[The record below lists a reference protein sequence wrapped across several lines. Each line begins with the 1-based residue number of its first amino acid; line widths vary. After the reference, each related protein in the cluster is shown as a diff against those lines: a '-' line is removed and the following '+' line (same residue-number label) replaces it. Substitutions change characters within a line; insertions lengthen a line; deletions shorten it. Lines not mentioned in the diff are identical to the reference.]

1 MNKIKLEAAIFDFD
15 GTLVD
20 SETLYTKSL
29 IVTANKMQ
37 VLQDVDFD
45 SMAGYQTQDMY
56 NILIKTHYVPD
67 NFFEETANYFR
78 KIIETDLET
87 FEGVM
92 ETLERLK
99 NIDIAIASN
108 SGIDYVKNISNKK
121 GISKY
126 VKGYSCHNE
135 RLKAK
140 PEPDLFLNAFEI
152 LKNSSQNVNK
162 NLNKENV
169 LIFED
174 SLAGVEGAKKTGIKI
189 AAITNSYGKEELY
202 KKGADIVLNKMNE
215 IFDYIIV
222 D

>member
-29 IVTANKMQ
+29 IATANKMN
-37 VLQDVDFD
+37 VLQDVDFE

-56 NILIKTHYVPD
+56 NILIKNHYIPD
-67 NFFEETANYFR
+67 NFFDETADYFH

-87 FEGVM
+87 FDGVM

-99 NIDIAIASN
+99 NINIVIASN
-108 SGIDYVKNISNKK
+108 SDISYVKNISDKK

-126 VKGYSCHNE
+126 IKGYSCHNE
-135 RLKAK
+135 KLKAK
-140 PEPDLFLNAFEI
+140 PEPDLFINAFEI
-152 LKNSSQNVNK
+152 LKNLNP

-189 AAITNSYGKEELY
+189 AAITNSYNKEELLE
-202 KKGADIVLNKMNE
+202 KGADIILNKINQ
-215 IFDYIIV
+215 IFDYITI

>member
-1 MNKIKLEAAIFDFD
+1 MDKIKLEAAIFDFD

-29 IVTANKMQ
+29 IKTANKMN

-45 SMAGYQTQDMY
+45 SMAGYQTKDMY
-56 NILIKTHYVPD
+56 NILIKNHYVPD
-67 NFFEETANYFR
+67 DFFPETSDYFR

-87 FEGVM
+87 FDGVM

-99 NIDIAIASN
+99 NIDIVIASN
-108 SGIDYVKNISNKK
+108 SDIDYVKNISDKK

-126 VKGYSCHNE
+126 IKDYSCHNE
-135 RLKAK
+135 KLKAK

-152 LKNSSQNVNK
+152 LKNLNK

-174 SLAGVEGAKKTGIKI
+174 SLAGVKAAKKTGIKI
-189 AAITNSYGKEELY
+189 VAITNSYSKEELL
-202 KKGADIVLNKMNE
+202 KNGADIILDKINE
-215 IFDYIIV
+215 IFDYL

>member
-1 MNKIKLEAAIFDFD
+1 MDKIKLEAAIFDFD

-29 IVTANKMQ
+29 IKTANKMN

-45 SMAGYQTQDMY
+45 SMAGYQTKDMY
-56 NILIKTHYVPD
+56 NILIKNHYVPD
-67 NFFEETANYFR
+67 DFFPETSDYFR

-87 FEGVM
+87 FDGVM
-92 ETLERLK
+92 ETFERLK
-99 NIDIAIASN
+99 NIDIVIASN
-108 SGIDYVKNISNKK
+108 SDIDYVKNISDKK

-126 VKGYSCHNE
+126 IKDYSCHNE
-135 RLKAK
+135 KLKAK

-152 LKNSSQNVNK
+152 LKNLNK

-174 SLAGVEGAKKTGIKI
+174 SLAGVKAAKKTGIKI
-189 AAITNSYGKEELY
+189 VAITNSYSKEELL
-202 KKGADIVLNKMNE
+202 KNGADIILNKINE
-215 IFDYIIV
+215 IFDYI

>member
-29 IVTANKMQ
+29 IATASKMN
-37 VLQDVDFD
+37 VLQDIDFE

-67 NFFEETANYFR
+67 NFFDETADYFH

-87 FEGVM
+87 FDGVM

-99 NIDIAIASN
+99 NINVVIASN
-108 SGIDYVKNISNKK
+108 SDIDYVRNISNKK
-121 GISKY
+121 DFSKY
-126 VKGYSCHNE
+126 IKDYSCHNE
-135 RLKAK
+135 KLKAK

-152 LKNSSQNVNK
+152 LKKLNK
-162 NLNKENV
+162 NLKKENV

-189 AAITNSYGKEELY
+189 AAITNSYSKEELL
-202 KKGADIVLNKMNE
+202 KKGADIILNKINQ
-215 IFDYIIV
+215 IFDYIEINN
-222 D
+222 

>member
-1 MNKIKLEAAIFDFD
+1 MNKIKLDSAIFDFD

-29 IVTANKMQ
+29 IFTANKMN
-37 VLQDVDFD
+37 VLQNVDFE

-56 NILIKTHYVPD
+56 NILIKNHYIPD
-67 NFFEETANYFR
+67 NFFEETAKYFH

-87 FEGVM
+87 
-92 ETLERLK
+92 LERLK
-99 NIDIAIASN
+99 SKNINMVIASN
-108 SGIDYVKNISNKK
+108 SDFDYVKNISDKK

-126 VKGYSCHNE
+126 IKGYSCHNE
-135 RLKAK
+135 KLKAK
-140 PEPDLFLNAFEI
+140 PEPDLFINAFEI
-152 LKNSSQNVNK
+152 LKNLNP

-189 AAITNSYGKEELY
+189 AAITNSYNKEELLE
-202 KKGADIVLNKMNE
+202 KGADIILNKINQ
-215 IFDYIIV
+215 IFDYITI

>member
-1 MNKIKLEAAIFDFD
+1 MNKIKLDSAIFDFD

-29 IVTANKMQ
+29 IFTANKMN
-37 VLQDVDFD
+37 VLQNVDFE

-56 NILIKTHYVPD
+56 NILIKNHYIPG
-67 NFFEETANYFR
+67 NFFDKTAKYFH

-87 FEGVM
+87 FDGVM
-92 ETLERLK
+92 ETFERLK
-99 NIDIAIASN
+99 SKNINMVIASN
-108 SGIDYVKNISNKK
+108 SDFDYVKNISDKK

-126 VKGYSCHNE
+126 IKGYSCHNE
-135 RLKAK
+135 KLKAK
-140 PEPDLFLNAFEI
+140 PEPDLFINAFEI
-152 LKNSSQNVNK
+152 LKNLNP

-189 AAITNSYGKEELY
+189 AAITNSYNKEELLE
-202 KKGADIVLNKMNE
+202 KGADIILNKINQ
-215 IFDYIIV
+215 IFDYITI

>member
-29 IVTANKMQ
+29 IATASKMN
-37 VLQDVDFD
+37 VLQDIDFE

-67 NFFEETANYFR
+67 NFFDETADYFH

-87 FEGVM
+87 FDGVM

-99 NIDIAIASN
+99 NINIVIASN
-108 SGIDYVKNISNKK
+108 SDIDYVRNISNKK
-121 GISKY
+121 GFSKY
-126 VKGYSCHNE
+126 IKDYSCHNE
-135 RLKAK
+135 KLKAK

-152 LKNSSQNVNK
+152 LKKLNK
-162 NLNKENV
+162 NLKKENV

-189 AAITNSYGKEELY
+189 AAITNSYSKEELL
-202 KKGADIVLNKMNE
+202 KKGADIILNKINQ
-215 IFDYIIV
+215 IFDYIEINN
-222 D
+222 

>member
-29 IVTANKMQ
+29 IETANKMN
-37 VLQDVDFD
+37 VLQDVDFE

-56 NILIKTHYVPD
+56 NILIKSHYVPD
-67 NFFEETANYFR
+67 NFFDETADYFH

-87 FEGVM
+87 FDGVM

-99 NIDIAIASN
+99 NINIVIASN
-108 SGIDYVKNISNKK
+108 SDISYVKNISNKK
-121 GISKY
+121 GFSKY
-126 VKGYSCHNE
+126 IKDYSCHNE
-135 RLKAK
+135 KLKAK

-152 LKNSSQNVNK
+152 LKKLND
-162 NLNKENV
+162 NLKKENV

-189 AAITNSYGKEELY
+189 AAITNSYSKKELLE
-202 KKGADIVLNKMNE
+202 KGADIILDKINQ
-215 IFDYIIV
+215 IFDYIEI
-222 D
+222 

>member
-29 IVTANKMQ
+29 IVTANKMN
-37 VLQDVDFD
+37 VLQDVDFE

-56 NILIKTHYVPD
+56 NILIKSHYVPD
-67 NFFEETANYFR
+67 NFFDETANYFH

-87 FEGVM
+87 FDGVM

-99 NIDIAIASN
+99 NINIVIASN
-108 SGIDYVKNISNKK
+108 SGIDYVKNISGKK

-126 VKGYSCHNE
+126 IKDYSCHNE
-135 RLKAK
+135 KLKAK
-140 PEPDLFLNAFEI
+140 PEPDLFLNAFEN
-152 LKNSSQNVNK
+152 LKKLNN
-162 NLNKENV
+162 NLKKENV

-189 AAITNSYGKEELY
+189 AAITNSYVREELLE
-202 KKGADIVLNKMNE
+202 KGADIVLNKINE
-215 IFDYIIV
+215 IFDYIEIN
-222 D
+222 

>member
-1 MNKIKLEAAIFDFD
+1 MDKIKLEAAIFDFD

-29 IVTANKMQ
+29 IKTANKMN

-45 SMAGYQTQDMY
+45 SMAGYQTKDMY
-56 NILIKTHYVPD
+56 NILIKNHYVPD
-67 NFFEETANYFR
+67 NFFPETSDYFR

-87 FEGVM
+87 FDGVM

-99 NIDIAIASN
+99 NIDIVIASN
-108 SGIDYVKNISNKK
+108 SDIDYVKNISDKK

-126 VKGYSCHNE
+126 IKDYSCHNE
-135 RLKAK
+135 KLKAK

-152 LKNSSQNVNK
+152 LKNLNK

-174 SLAGVEGAKKTGIKI
+174 SLAGVKAAKKTGIKI
-189 AAITNSYGKEELY
+189 VAITNSYSKEELL
-202 KKGADIVLNKMNE
+202 KDGADIILNKINE
-215 IFDYIIV
+215 IFDYI

>member
-29 IVTANKMQ
+29 IATASKMN
-37 VLQDVDFD
+37 VLQDVDFE
-45 SMAGYQTQDMY
+45 SMAGYQTKDMY

-67 NFFEETANYFR
+67 NFFDETANYFH

-87 FEGVM
+87 FDGVM

-99 NIDIAIASN
+99 NINVVIASN
-108 SGIDYVKNISNKK
+108 SDIDYVRNISNKK
-121 GISKY
+121 DFSKY
-126 VKGYSCHNE
+126 IKDYSCHNE
-135 RLKAK
+135 KLKAK

-152 LKNSSQNVNK
+152 LKKLNK
-162 NLNKENV
+162 NLKKENV

-189 AAITNSYGKEELY
+189 AAITNSYSKEELL
-202 KKGADIVLNKMNE
+202 KKGADIILNKINE
-215 IFDYIIV
+215 IFDYIEINN
-222 D
+222 

>member
-29 IVTANKMQ
+29 IETANKMN
-37 VLQDVDFD
+37 VLQDVDFE

-56 NILIKTHYVPD
+56 NILIKSHYVPD
-67 NFFEETANYFR
+67 NFFDETADYFH

-87 FEGVM
+87 FDGVM

-99 NIDIAIASN
+99 NINIVIASN
-108 SGIDYVKNISNKK
+108 SDIDYVKNISNKK
-121 GISKY
+121 GFSKY
-126 VKGYSCHNE
+126 IKDYSCHNE
-135 RLKAK
+135 KLKAK

-152 LKNSSQNVNK
+152 LKKLDN
-162 NLNKENV
+162 NLKKENI

-189 AAITNSYGKEELY
+189 AAITNSYSKEELL
-202 KKGADIVLNKMNE
+202 KKGADIILDKINE
-215 IFDYIIV
+215 IFDYIEI
-222 D
+222 

>member
-29 IVTANKMQ
+29 IETANKMN
-37 VLQDVDFD
+37 VLQDVDFE

-56 NILIKTHYVPD
+56 NILIKSHYVPV
-67 NFFEETANYFR
+67 NFFDETADYFH
-78 KIIETDLET
+78 KIIETDLEI
-87 FEGVM
+87 FDGVM

-99 NIDIAIASN
+99 NINIVIASN
-108 SGIDYVKNISNKK
+108 SDISYVKNISDKK
-121 GISKY
+121 GFSKY
-126 VKGYSCHNE
+126 IKDYSCHNE
-135 RLKAK
+135 KLKAK

-152 LKNSSQNVNK
+152 LKKLDN
-162 NLNKENV
+162 NLKKENI

-189 AAITNSYGKEELY
+189 AAITNSYSKEELLE
-202 KKGADIVLNKMNE
+202 KGADIILDKINQ
-215 IFDYIIV
+215 IFDYIEI
-222 D
+222 

>member
-29 IVTANKMQ
+29 IATASKMN
-37 VLQDVDFD
+37 VLQDVDFE

-67 NFFEETANYFR
+67 NFFDETANYFH

-87 FEGVM
+87 FDGVM

-99 NIDIAIASN
+99 NINVVIASN
-108 SGIDYVKNISNKK
+108 SDIDYVRNISNKK
-121 GISKY
+121 DFSKY
-126 VKGYSCHNE
+126 IKDYSCHNE
-135 RLKAK
+135 KLKAK

-152 LKNSSQNVNK
+152 LKKLNK
-162 NLNKENV
+162 NLKKENV

-189 AAITNSYGKEELY
+189 AAITNSYSKERLLE
-202 KKGADIVLNKMNE
+202 KGADIILNKINQ
-215 IFDYIIV
+215 IFDYIEINN
-222 D
+222 

>member
-29 IVTANKMQ
+29 IETANKMN
-37 VLQDVDFD
+37 VLQDVDFE

-56 NILIKTHYVPD
+56 NILIKSHYVPD
-67 NFFEETANYFR
+67 NFFDETADYFH

-87 FEGVM
+87 FDGVM

-99 NIDIAIASN
+99 NINIVIASN
-108 SGIDYVKNISNKK
+108 SDISYVKNISNKK
-121 GISKY
+121 GFSKY
-126 VKGYSCHNE
+126 IKDYSCHNE
-135 RLKAK
+135 KLKAK

-152 LKNSSQNVNK
+152 LKKLND
-162 NLNKENV
+162 NLKKENV

-189 AAITNSYGKEELY
+189 AAITNSYGKKELLE
-202 KKGADIVLNKMNE
+202 KGADIILDKINQ
-215 IFDYIIV
+215 IFDYIEI
-222 D
+222 

>member
-29 IVTANKMQ
+29 IETANKMN
-37 VLQDVDFD
+37 VLQDVDFE

-56 NILIKTHYVPD
+56 NILIKSHYVPD
-67 NFFEETANYFR
+67 NFFDETADYFH

-87 FEGVM
+87 FDGVM

-99 NIDIAIASN
+99 NINIVIASN
-108 SGIDYVKNISNKK
+108 SDINYVKNISDKK
-121 GISKY
+121 GFSKY
-126 VKGYSCHNE
+126 IKDYSCHNE
-135 RLKAK
+135 KLKAK
-140 PEPDLFLNAFEI
+140 PEPDLFLKAFEI
-152 LKNSSQNVNK
+152 LKKLND
-162 NLNKENV
+162 NLKKENV

-189 AAITNSYGKEELY
+189 AAITNSYGKRELLE
-202 KKGADIVLNKMNE
+202 KGADIILDKINQ
-215 IFDYIIV
+215 IFDYIEI
-222 D
+222 

>member
-1 MNKIKLEAAIFDFD
+1 MDKIKLEAAIFDFD

-29 IVTANKMQ
+29 IKTANKMN

-45 SMAGYQTQDMY
+45 SMAGYQTKDMY
-56 NILIKTHYVPD
+56 NILIKNHYVPD
-67 NFFEETANYFR
+67 DFFPETSDYFR

-87 FEGVM
+87 FDGVM

-99 NIDIAIASN
+99 NIDIVIASN
-108 SGIDYVKNISNKK
+108 SDIDYVKNISDKK

-126 VKGYSCHNE
+126 IKDYSCHNE
-135 RLKAK
+135 KLKAK

-152 LKNSSQNVNK
+152 LKNLNK

-174 SLAGVEGAKKTGIKI
+174 SLAGVKAAKKTGIKI
-189 AAITNSYGKEELY
+189 VAITNSYSKEELL
-202 KKGADIVLNKMNE
+202 KDGADIILNKINE
-215 IFDYIIV
+215 IFDYL

>member
-29 IVTANKMQ
+29 IATANKMN
-37 VLQDVDFD
+37 VLKDADFE

-56 NILIKTHYVPD
+56 NILIKSHYVPD
-67 NFFEETANYFR
+67 NFFDETADYFH

-87 FEGVM
+87 FDGVM

-99 NIDIAIASN
+99 NINIVIASN
-108 SGIDYVKNISNKK
+108 SDISYVKNISDKK
-121 GISKY
+121 GFSKY
-126 VKGYSCHNE
+126 IKDYSCHNE
-135 RLKAK
+135 KLKAK

-152 LKNSSQNVNK
+152 LKKLND
-162 NLNKENV
+162 NLKKENV

-189 AAITNSYGKEELY
+189 AAITNSYSKKELLE
-202 KKGADIVLNKMNE
+202 KGADIILDKINQ
-215 IFDYIIV
+215 IFDYIEI
-222 D
+222 

>member
-29 IVTANKMQ
+29 IATASKMN
-37 VLQDVDFD
+37 VLQDIDFE

-67 NFFEETANYFR
+67 NFFDETADYFH

-87 FEGVM
+87 FDGVM

-99 NIDIAIASN
+99 NINVVIASN
-108 SGIDYVKNISNKK
+108 SDIDYVRNISNKK
-121 GISKY
+121 DFSKY
-126 VKGYSCHNE
+126 IKDYSCHNE
-135 RLKAK
+135 KLKAK

-152 LKNSSQNVNK
+152 LKKLNK
-162 NLNKENV
+162 NLKKENV

-189 AAITNSYGKEELY
+189 AAITNSYSKEELLE
-202 KKGADIVLNKMNE
+202 KGADIILNKINE
-215 IFDYIIV
+215 IFDYIEINN
-222 D
+222 

>member
-29 IVTANKMQ
+29 IETANKMN
-37 VLQDVDFD
+37 VLQDVDFE

-56 NILIKTHYVPD
+56 NILIKSHYVPD
-67 NFFEETANYFR
+67 NFFDETADYFH

-87 FEGVM
+87 FDGVM

-99 NIDIAIASN
+99 NINIVIASN
-108 SGIDYVKNISNKK
+108 SDISYVKNISDKK
-121 GISKY
+121 GFSKY
-126 VKGYSCHNE
+126 IKDYSCHNE
-135 RLKAK
+135 KLKAK

-152 LKNSSQNVNK
+152 LKKLND
-162 NLNKENV
+162 NLKKENV

-189 AAITNSYGKEELY
+189 AAITNSYGKEELLE
-202 KKGADIVLNKMNE
+202 KGADIILDKINQV
-215 IFDYIIV
+215 FDYIEI
-222 D
+222 

>member
-29 IVTANKMQ
+29 IATASKMN
-37 VLQDVDFD
+37 VLQDVDFE

-67 NFFEETANYFR
+67 NFFDETADYFH

-87 FEGVM
+87 FDGVM

-99 NIDIAIASN
+99 NINIVIASN
-108 SGIDYVKNISNKK
+108 SDIDYVRNISNKK
-121 GISKY
+121 GFSKY
-126 VKGYSCHNE
+126 IKDYSCHNE
-135 RLKAK
+135 KLKAK

-152 LKNSSQNVNK
+152 LKKLNK
-162 NLNKENV
+162 NLKKENV

-189 AAITNSYGKEELY
+189 AAITNSYSKEELL
-202 KKGADIVLNKMNE
+202 KKGADIILNKINE
-215 IFDYIIV
+215 IFDYIEINN
-222 D
+222 

>member
-1 MNKIKLEAAIFDFD
+1 MDKIKLEAAIFDFD

-29 IVTANKMQ
+29 IKTANKMN

-45 SMAGYQTQDMY
+45 SMAGYQTKDMY
-56 NILIKTHYVPD
+56 NILIKNHYVPD
-67 NFFEETANYFR
+67 DFFPETSDYFR

-87 FEGVM
+87 FDGVM

-99 NIDIAIASN
+99 NIDIVIASN
-108 SGIDYVKNISNKK
+108 SDIDYVKNISDKK

-126 VKGYSCHNE
+126 IKDYSCHNE
-135 RLKAK
+135 KLKAK

-152 LKNSSQNVNK
+152 LKNLNK
-162 NLNKENV
+162 NLNKENI

-174 SLAGVEGAKKTGIKI
+174 SLAGVKAAKKTGIKI
-189 AAITNSYGKEELY
+189 VAITNSYSKEELL
-202 KKGADIVLNKMNE
+202 KNGADIILNKINE
-215 IFDYIIV
+215 IFDYI

>member
-29 IVTANKMQ
+29 IKTANKMN
-37 VLQDVDFD
+37 VLQDVDFE
-45 SMAGYQTQDMY
+45 SMAGYQTKDMY
-56 NILIKTHYVPD
+56 NILIKNHYVPD
-67 NFFEETANYFR
+67 NFFPETSNYFR
-78 KIIETDLET
+78 KIIETDLEI
-87 FEGVM
+87 FDGVM

-99 NIDIAIASN
+99 NIDIVIASN
-108 SGIDYVKNISNKK
+108 SDIDYVKNISDKK

-126 VKGYSCHNE
+126 IKGYSCHNE
-135 RLKAK
+135 KLKAK

-152 LKNSSQNVNK
+152 LKNLNK

-174 SLAGVEGAKKTGIKI
+174 SLAGVEAAKKTGIKI
-189 AAITNSYGKEELY
+189 AAITNSYSKEELS
-202 KKGADIVLNKMNE
+202 KKHADIILDKINK
-215 IFDYIIV
+215 IFDYI

>member
-1 MNKIKLEAAIFDFD
+1 MDKIKLEAAIFDFD

-29 IVTANKMQ
+29 IATANKMN
-37 VLQDVDFD
+37 VLQDVDFE

-56 NILIKTHYVPD
+56 NILIKSHYVPD
-67 NFFEETANYFR
+67 NFFDETADYFH

-87 FEGVM
+87 FDGVM

-99 NIDIAIASN
+99 NINIVIASN
-108 SGIDYVKNISNKK
+108 SNIDYVKNISGKK

-126 VKGYSCHNE
+126 IKDYSCHNE
-135 RLKAK
+135 KLKAK
-140 PEPDLFLNAFEI
+140 PEPDLFLNAFET
-152 LKNSSQNVNK
+152 LKKLNN
-162 NLNKENV
+162 NLKKENV

-189 AAITNSYGKEELY
+189 AAITNSYGREELLE
-202 KKGADIVLNKMNE
+202 KGADIVLNKINE
-215 IFDYIIV
+215 IFDYIEIN
-222 D
+222 

>member
-1 MNKIKLEAAIFDFD
+1 MNKIKLDSAIFDFD

-29 IVTANKMQ
+29 IFTANKMN
-37 VLQDVDFD
+37 VLQNVDFE

-56 NILIKTHYVPD
+56 NILIKNHYIPD
-67 NFFEETANYFR
+67 NFFEETSKYFH

-87 FEGVM
+87 FDGVM
-92 ETLERLK
+92 ETFERLK
-99 NIDIAIASN
+99 SKNINMVIASN
-108 SGIDYVKNISNKK
+108 SDFDYVKNISDKK

-126 VKGYSCHNE
+126 IKGYSCHNE
-135 RLKAK
+135 KLKAK
-140 PEPDLFLNAFEI
+140 PEPDLFINAFEI
-152 LKNSSQNVNK
+152 LKNLNP

-189 AAITNSYGKEELY
+189 AAITNSYNKEELLE
-202 KKGADIVLNKMNE
+202 KGADIILNKINQ
-215 IFDYIIV
+215 IFDYITI

>member
-29 IVTANKMQ
+29 IATASKMN
-37 VLQDVDFD
+37 VLQDVDFE

-67 NFFEETANYFR
+67 NFFDETADYFH

-87 FEGVM
+87 FDGVM

-99 NIDIAIASN
+99 NINIVIASN
-108 SGIDYVKNISNKK
+108 SDIDYVRNISNKK
-121 GISKY
+121 DFSKY
-126 VKGYSCHNE
+126 IKDYSCHNE
-135 RLKAK
+135 KLKAK

-152 LKNSSQNVNK
+152 LKKLNK
-162 NLNKENV
+162 NLKKENV

-189 AAITNSYGKEELY
+189 AAITNSYSKEKLLE
-202 KKGADIVLNKMNE
+202 KGADIILNKINQ
-215 IFDYIIV
+215 IFDYIEINN
-222 D
+222 

>member
-29 IVTANKMQ
+29 IATASKMN
-37 VLQDVDFD
+37 VLQDVDFE

-67 NFFEETANYFR
+67 NFFDETADYFH

-87 FEGVM
+87 FDGVM

-99 NIDIAIASN
+99 NINIVIASN
-108 SGIDYVKNISNKK
+108 SDIDYVRNISNKK
-121 GISKY
+121 GFSKY
-126 VKGYSCHNE
+126 IKDYSCHNE
-135 RLKAK
+135 KLKAK

-152 LKNSSQNVNK
+152 LKKLNK
-162 NLNKENV
+162 NLKKENV

-189 AAITNSYGKEELY
+189 AAITNSYSKEELLE
-202 KKGADIVLNKMNE
+202 KGADIILNKINE
-215 IFDYIIV
+215 IFDYIEINN
-222 D
+222 